1 MLRSQVKKGKNL
13 QYSKQ
18 NLENAVIAVQCG
30 ESIRLASVKYG
41 IPKSTIGDRISGR
54 FDISKPIVHGRPP
67 AIPNEIEKKIVESV
81 KMAAKMGV
89 GLSRKQILARTHI
102 LCKRIKIQTTY
113 DNFKAGKDWW
123 VGVKRRH
130 PEITL
135 RKPEKLSTVRARM
148 LNPSVV
154 DNYFKDLEKVI
165 SELGINGNEIW
176 NCDETGLNFEHTPP
190 KIVTERG
197 STSVVGKTS
206 QKSSNLTILACVNA
220 AGRAMPPLIITKGK
234 TGKSLHGFKTTDAPA
249 GTVWSFQEKGWITD
263 DIGEQW
269 FNDVFLSNCGSK
281 RPQLLIFDGHSSHET
296 LAIIERAID
305 ENIILLSLPP
315 HCTHYLQPLDRSV
328 FGPFKKSYNE
338 HCSDFMS
345 EHPLHVVN
353 KWTFPSLLNKAWE
366 SSFTEANIRS
376 GFAACGIF
384 PLNRAAIPV
393 SAFTPSVSTDV
404 TNKNGL
410 YG

>member
-1 MLRSQVKKGKNL
+1 MSAMLRSQVKNGKNL

-30 ESIRLASVKYG
+30 ESIRQASVKYG

-102 LCKRIKIQTTY
+102 LCKQIKIQTTY

-135 RKPEKLSTVRARM
+135 RKPKKLSTVRARM

-206 QKSSNLTILACVNA
+206 QKSSNLTIYLWPVSMLRVAQC
-220 AGRAMPPLIITKGK
+220 P
-234 TGKSLHGFKTTDAPA
+234 
-249 GTVWSFQEKGWITD
+249 
-263 DIGEQW
+263 
-269 FNDVFLSNCGSK
+269 
-281 RPQLLIFDGHSSHET
+281 
-296 LAIIERAID
+296 
-305 ENIILLSLPP
+305 LSLLQKVKRVNR
-315 HCTHYLQPLDRSV
+315 CTALKQQTH
-328 FGPFKKSYNE
+328 
-338 HCSDFMS
+338 
-345 EHPLHVVN
+345 
-353 KWTFPSLLNKAWE
+353 LLAQSGVSRKRVGLRMTLE
-366 SSFTEANIRS
+366 SS
-376 GFAACGIF
+376 G
-384 PLNRAAIPV
+384 
-393 SAFTPSVSTDV
+393 STM
-404 TNKNGL
+404 
-410 YG
+410 YF